1 MGALFDPSE
10 QLREGVWAYF
20 LLSIWQSSQGS
31 YSTRKSAIWLV
42 WLYYF
47 LPLGM
52 ELRRFLTCFVSM
64 EVLPYKYPSFVN
76 FSMIFP
82 EQLREGVWAYFL
94 LSIWQSSQGSYSTRK
109 SAIWLVWLYYFL
121 PLGMELR
128 RFLTCFVS
136 MEVLPYKYPS
146 FVNFSMIFP
155 CELWIFHYFFSITF
169 TIKVQDTQQRKVPN

>member
-52 ELRRFLTCFVSM
+52 ELRRV
-64 EVLPYKYPSFVN
+64 
-76 FSMIFP
+76 
-82 EQLREGVWAYFL
+82 
-94 LSIWQSSQGSYSTRK
+94 
-109 SAIWLVWLYYFL
+109 
-121 PLGMELR
+121 
-128 RFLTCFVS
+128 LTCFVS

-155 CELWIFHYFFSITF
+155 CELWIFHFFFQSLWPLRCRTHNRERF
-169 TIKVQDTQQRKVPN
+169 QIKCVLKRSTVREQYLAQEHNA